1 MTLRGS
7 VVAALDPQSPDAGL
21 SDALRL
27 VCDEVAPADRI
38 SLHAVDQARSSFRVV
53 AGAGADLLANGT
65 ELPLEM
71 STQVLVPADG
81 RVFRSPRFSED
92 PSFDRVLDQLVCDMG
107 FRSGCSV
114 PLFLGDRPIGAL
126 CVSSRR
132 ADLDCDVVAAALEE
146 VSASIAFALSTQVT
160 ADVIR
165 LLVCHEDPLVAEGM
179 ARILEHAL
187 AAEAKVCTTPEDARL
202 HCELGDERIDTIV
215 CDSFFSD
222 GRVHSFLRELRVAGT
237 SAPAL
242 VVASSDSPLGRS
254 LALRSG
260 AAAYATRGDGPAGI
274 VEAVRNLA
282 AGQTSGLAR
291 PLGAEEDAV
300 QHLTPQ
306 EARVLLALERG
317 LRFKQIA
324 IDMAITEST
333 AKGYARNLFAKLNV
347 HSRGE
352 AVYEA
357 RRLGML
363 DFLRGSAR
371 AVPMPHGDT
380 PMPLHS
386 EVRADL

>member
-1 MTLRGS
+1 MSLPGS
-7 VVAALDPQSPDAGL
+7 VAAALD
-21 SDALRL
+21 L
-27 VCDEVAPADRI
+27 VCDQLEPGDRV
-38 SLHAVDQARSSFRVV
+38 SLHAVDQRRRSFRVL

-65 ELPLEM
+65 ELPLET
-71 STQVLVPADG
+71 STQVLVPARG
-81 RVFRSPRFSED
+81 EVFRSPRFADD

-114 PLFLGDRPIGAL
+114 PLFLGARPIGAL
-126 CVSSRR
+126 CVSSLRPR
-132 ADLDCDVVAAALEE
+132 MDCDPVAQVLER
-146 VSASIAFALSTQVT
+146 VSASIAFALSGQTD
-160 ADVIR
+160 AIR
-165 LLVCHEDPLVAEGM
+165 VLVCHDDPLVAEGM

-187 AAEAKVCTTPEDARL
+187 AAEAKVCTTPEEAQRY
-202 HCELGDERIDTIV
+202 CEQRGERIDTIV
-215 CDSFFSD
+215 CDSFFCD

-260 AAAYATRGDGPAGI
+260 AAAYATRTDGPGAI

-282 AGQTSGLAR
+282 AGQTTGLER
-291 PLGAEEDAV
+291 PALVDAAAE
-300 QHLTPQ
+300 HLTPQ

-317 LRFKQIA
+317 LRFKQMA
-324 IDMAITEST
+324 LDMGITEAT
-333 AKGYARNLFAKLNV
+333 AKGYARNLFGKLGV

-363 DFLRGSAR
+363 DFLNGDAR
-371 AVPMPHGDT
+371 AVPMP
-380 PMPLHS
+380 LRS
-386 EVRADL
+386 EGRADR

>member
-7 VVAALDPQSPDAGL
+7 VAAALDSQSADAGL
-21 SDALRL
+21 ADALAL
-27 VCDEVAPADRI
+27 VCDELEPGDRI
-38 SLHAVDQARSSFRVV
+38 SLHAVDQLRQSFRVI

-65 ELPLEM
+65 ELPLET
-71 STQVLVPADG
+71 STQVLVPARG
-81 RVFRSPRFSED
+81 AVFRSPRFADD
-92 PSFDRVLDQLVCDMG
+92 PTFDRVLDQLVYDMG

-114 PLFLGDRPIGAL
+114 PLYLGPRPIGAL

-132 ADLDCDVVAAALEE
+132 TDLDCDPIAELLEQ
-146 VSASIAFALSTQVT
+146 VTTSIAFALSAQ
-160 ADVIR
+160 ASANVIR
-165 LLVCHEDPLVAEGM
+165 VLVCHDDPLVAEGM
-179 ARILEHAL
+179 ARVLEHAL
-187 AAEAKVCTTPEDARL
+187 AVEAKVCTTPQDAQR
-202 HCELGDERIDTIV
+202 HCEQRGERIDTIV
-215 CDSFFSD
+215 CDSFFCD

-260 AAAYATRGDGPAGI
+260 AAAYATRSDGPAAI

-282 AGQTSGLAR
+282 AGQTSGLER
-291 PLGAEEDAV
+291 PATANDGALE
-300 QHLTPQ
+300 HLTPQ

-317 LRFKQIA
+317 LRFKQMA
-324 IDMAITEST
+324 LDMGITEAT
-333 AKGYARNLFAKLNV
+333 AKGYARNLFAKLGV

-363 DFLRGSAR
+363 DFLNGDAR
-371 AVPMPHGDT
+371 AVPMP
-380 PMPLHS
+380 LRS
-386 EVRADL
+386 EGRPDR

>member
-7 VVAALDPQSPDAGL
+7 VAAALDPQSADAGL
-21 SDALRL
+21 ADALAL
-27 VCDEVAPADRI
+27 VCDELEPGDRI
-38 SLHAVDQARSSFRVV
+38 SLHAVDQLRRSFRVI

-65 ELPLEM
+65 ELPLET
-71 STQVLVPADG
+71 STQVLVPAAG
-81 RVFRSPRFSED
+81 AIFRSPHFADD
-92 PSFDRVLDQLVCDMG
+92 PTFDRVLDQLVYDMG

-114 PLFLGDRPIGAL
+114 PLYLGARPIGAL

-132 ADLDCDVVAAALEE
+132 AHLDCDPIAATLEQ
-146 VSASIAFALSTQVT
+146 VSTSIAFALSAQ
-160 ADVIR
+160 AKANVIR
-165 LLVCHEDPLVAEGM
+165 VLVCHDDPLVAEGM
-179 ARILEHAL
+179 ARVLEHAL
-187 AAEAKVCTTPEDARL
+187 AVEAKVCTTPQDAQR
-202 HCELGDERIDTIV
+202 HCEQRGERIDTIV
-215 CDSFFSD
+215 CDSFFCD

-260 AAAYATRGDGPAGI
+260 AAAYATRSDGPAAI

-282 AGQTSGLAR
+282 AGQTSGLER
-291 PLGAEEDAV
+291 PPAQDGAVE
-300 QHLTPQ
+300 HLTPQ

-317 LRFKQIA
+317 LRFKQ
-324 IDMAITEST
+324 MALDLGITEAT
-333 AKGYARNLFAKLNV
+333 AKGYARNLFAKLGV

-363 DFLRGSAR
+363 EFLNGDAR
-371 AVPMPHGDT
+371 PVPI
-380 PMPLHS
+380 PLRS
-386 EVRADL
+386 EGPPDR